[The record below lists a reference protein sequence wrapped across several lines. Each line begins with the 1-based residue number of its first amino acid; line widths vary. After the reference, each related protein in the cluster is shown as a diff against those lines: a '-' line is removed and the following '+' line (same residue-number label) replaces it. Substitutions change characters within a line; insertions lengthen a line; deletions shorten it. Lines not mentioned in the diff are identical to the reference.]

1 MSDPDR
7 SEIHMHGRF
16 LLSPLAS
23 LALLAGCD
31 NGQKMNEQALLDEN
45 RDLRAELDR
54 SRGAVDDAEARAR
67 QLQFQLDEANA
78 QLAEAKSQPPLPADS
93 EGFTWRQD
101 EGRAVVEIEGDVL
114 FDSGKFDLKPAAQS
128 TLRAI
133 ARQIKDS
140 YPGSEIRVDGFTD
153 TDQIRANRRN
163 VIPTNYHLGF
173 FRAYAVG
180 QFLQRQGIDK
190 GAISYGS
197 YGPEKPQATKAE
209 SRRVE
214 VSVIQ

>member
-1 MSDPDR
+1 
-7 SEIHMHGRF
+7 MHGRF
-16 LLSPLAS
+16 LLIPLAS

-45 RDLRAELDR
+45 RDLRSELDR
-54 SRGAVDDAEARAR
+54 SRGALDDAEARAR
-67 QLQFQLDEANA
+67 QLQFQLDEASA
-78 QLAEAKSQPPLPADS
+78 QLADAQSRPPLPADS
-93 EGFTWRQD
+93 EGATWRQD
-101 EGRAVVEIEGDVL
+101 AGRAVVEIEGDVL
-114 FDSGKFDLKPAAQS
+114 FDSGKFDLKPAAQA
-128 TLRAI
+128 TLRTI
-133 ARQIKDS
+133 AKQIKDN
-140 YPGSEIRVDGFTD
+140 YPGTEIRVDGFTD
-153 TDQIRANRRN
+153 SDQIRS

-180 QFLQRQGIDK
+180 QFLQKQGIDK
-190 GAISYGS
+190 GSISYGS

>member
-1 MSDPDR
+1 
-7 SEIHMHGRF
+7 MHGRF
-16 LLSPLAS
+16 LLIPLAS

-45 RDLRAELDR
+45 RDLRSELDR
-54 SRGAVDDAEARAR
+54 TRGGLDDAEARAR

-78 QLAEAKSQPPLPADS
+78 KLADAQAQPPLPADS
-93 EGFTWRQD
+93 EGATWRQD

-114 FDSGKFDLKPAAQS
+114 FDSGKFDLKPAAQA
-128 TLRAI
+128 TLRTI
-133 ARQIKDS
+133 ARQIKEI

-153 TDQIRANRRN
+153 SDQIRANRRN
-163 VIPTNYHLGF
+163 EIPTNYHLGF
-173 FRAYAVG
+173 FRAFAVG
-180 QFLQRQGIDK
+180 QFLQKQGISK
-190 GAISYGS
+190 GDISYGS

>member
-1 MSDPDR
+1 
-7 SEIHMHGRF
+7 MHGRF
-16 LLSPLAS
+16 LLIPLAS